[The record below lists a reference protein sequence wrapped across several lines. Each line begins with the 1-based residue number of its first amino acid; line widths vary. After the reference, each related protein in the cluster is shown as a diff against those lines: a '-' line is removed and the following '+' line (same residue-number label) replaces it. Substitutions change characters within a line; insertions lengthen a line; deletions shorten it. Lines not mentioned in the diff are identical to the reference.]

1 MISTTAIRNV
11 GDVIQIDTRTIQP
24 TYELKALGDPEVLL
38 SALKLEGVE
47 EYFQL
52 TNKQVIAE
60 KRDNLIIPANREE
73 RNIQFM
79 KPVKEKGDS

>member
-24 TYELKALGDPEVLL
+24 PYEMKALGEPEVLL

-52 TNKQVIAE
+52 SNKHVLAE
-60 KRDNLIIPANREE
+60 KRDKLIIPANREE
-73 RNIQFM
+73 RSIRFM